1 MLRTFTCI
9 MCPQGCD
16 ITAELGEAGENPGN
30 QEILSISGNKCPKG
44 KAYVTQE
51 IIAPMRN
58 IATSVLVTG
67 GELPLASVRLT
78 KPIPKDRI
86 FDVMDEI
93 RKIHLTAPVEEGA
106 VVIANVLDLGSDV
119 ILTRSVGRAE

>member
-16 ITAELGEAGENPGN
+16 ITAELGEAGGNPGD

-51 IIAPMRN
+51 IVAPMRN

-78 KPIPKDRI
+78 KPIPKERI
-86 FDVMDEI
+86 FDVMAEI
-93 RKIHLTAPVEEGA
+93 RKVHLVAPVEEGA
-106 VVIANVLDLGSDV
+106 VVIANVLGLGSDV

>member
-16 ITAELGEAGENPGN
+16 ITAELGEN
-30 QEILSISGNKCPKG
+30 QEILNVSGNKCPKG

-51 IIAPMRN
+51 IVAPMRN
-58 IATSVLVTG
+58 IATSVLVTD

-78 KPIPKDRI
+78 KAIPKDRI
-86 FDVMDEI
+86 FDVTAEI
-93 RKIHLTAPVEEGA
+93 RKVCLPAPVVEGQ
-106 VVIANVLDLGSDV
+106 VVISDVLGLGSDV
-119 ILTRSVGRAE
+119 IITRSVDKTN